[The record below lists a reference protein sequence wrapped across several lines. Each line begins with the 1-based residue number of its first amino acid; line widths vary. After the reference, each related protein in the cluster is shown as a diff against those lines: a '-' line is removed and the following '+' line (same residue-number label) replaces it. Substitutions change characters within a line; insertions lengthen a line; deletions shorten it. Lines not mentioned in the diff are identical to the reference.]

1 MLRAQLRTD
10 AGDRETYLNIAQVY
24 ERGRRY
30 KEAEEAARAAE
41 VLPGQ
46 ARENEMVWFLLGAI
60 YERQKFFDKAEQQFK
75 KVLAVNPKNAPVLN
89 YYGYMLGDLGIR
101 LDEAETLVQQALKED
116 PYNGAYL
123 DSLGWIYFKENKL
136 GASESTL
143 RKAVERERHDATIH
157 SHLGDLYA
165 KLGRGDLAAAE
176 WEKSLVEW
184 RRSLPADMEADKV
197 AELEKKLS
205 QSHDERREAVIQRMP
220 EVRIP
225 ALAKI
230 NLRLDILGK
239 RTDGFHE
246 LRTIFQTISL
256 HDELRLRASR
266 RPGIALSIDGDQPLS
281 AEPAEKNLVYR
292 AVDVLRQELKIRGGV
307 EIELKKTIPA
317 GRGLGG
323 GSSDAA
329 AALLGYLRL
338 TKKKLA
344 AARLLEIASSLGAD
358 VPFFLFGGRALGVNK
373 GDEIYPLPD
382 IPKLHVLVVSP
393 KEIHVPTPDAYRWL
407 EAKPFALTKSA
418 VNSKLFE
425 FCALSWSAQG
435 SGLSNDFEGPVFR
448 RHPRLD
454 QIKQELLQRG
464 AAEASL
470 AGSGSAVFGV
480 FPPHDQTFVCETVSR
495 ERYARL
501 MRTAE

>member
-1 MLRAQLRTD
+1 
-10 AGDRETYLNIAQVY
+10 
-24 ERGRRY
+24 
-30 KEAEEAARAAE
+30 
-41 VLPGQ
+41 
-46 ARENEMVWFLLGAI
+46 
-60 YERQKFFDKAEQQFK
+60 
-75 KVLAVNPKNAPVLN
+75 
-89 YYGYMLGDLGIR
+89 
-101 LDEAETLVQQALKED
+101 
-116 PYNGAYL
+116 
-123 DSLGWIYFKENKL
+123 
-136 GASESTL
+136 
-143 RKAVERERHDATIH
+143 
-157 SHLGDLYA
+157 
-165 KLGRGDLAAAE
+165 
-176 WEKSLVEW
+176 
-184 RRSLPADMEADKV
+184 
-197 AELEKKLS
+197 
-205 QSHDERREAVIQRMP
+205 MP

-225 ALAKI
+225 AFAKI

-239 RTDGFHE
+239 RADGFHE

-266 RPGIALSIDGDQPLS
+266 RPGITLSIEGNQPLS
-281 AEPAEKNLVYR
+281 AEPVEKNLAYR
-292 AVDVLRQELKIRGGV
+292 AVEALQRELRIRGGV

-344 AARLLEIASSLGAD
+344 SARLMEIAASLGAD

-393 KEIHVPTPDAYRWL
+393 KEIHVLTPDAYRWAR
-407 EAKPFALTKSA
+407 AKALALTKSA
-418 VNSKLFE
+418 GTSKLFE
-425 FCALSWSAQG
+425 FCALCWSEQG
-435 SGLSNDFEGPVFR
+435 SRLSNDFEGPVFR

-454 QIKQELLQRG
+454 QIKRELLPRG

-480 FPPHDQTFVCETVSR
+480 FPSPAMARRAAVGFPHDQTFVCETVSR
-495 ERYARL
+495 DRYARL
-501 MRTAE
+501 MRIAE